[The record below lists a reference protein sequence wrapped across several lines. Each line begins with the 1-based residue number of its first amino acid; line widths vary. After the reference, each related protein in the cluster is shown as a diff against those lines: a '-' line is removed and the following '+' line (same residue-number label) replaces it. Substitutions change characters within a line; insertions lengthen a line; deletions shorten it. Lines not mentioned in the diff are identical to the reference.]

1 MEGGQNPTKPSD
13 ELGLARARARVQLAA
28 KIHDVW
34 LVYGIN

>member
-1 MEGGQNPTKPSD
+1 MEGGKNPTKPSD
-13 ELGLARARARVQLAA
+13 ELGLARARVQLAA